1 MNLNFM
7 HLIWSALAGGAIAL
21 VTSIVSNRISYM
33 RQQRNERREY
43 LIRLYDK
50 VVLLCRVDLFEDSPV
65 LLNKMIDVT
74 YSNVLELSMTF
85 ETINLF
91 DFFVIK
97 NEQKILEKVKESLN
111 SLKVTMA
118 KTNLSDPDINLSNEF
133 KEAKKIVDELK
144 GLKQSI
150 FKKVN
155 KEVKKI

>member
-1 MNLNFM
+1 M